1 MSFETFRTSC
11 MQTMHHLHVA
21 QIASMYHMSIDELI
35 DDAYNN
41 EFDDFEIYDHN
52 DFNRMIDTIY
62 QHIN

>member
-1 MSFETFRTSC
+1 

-21 QIASMYHMSIDELI
+21 QIASMYCMSIDELI